1 MGMASARLGTG
12 AEVHEDGPP
21 AGLAHDVLRLDVAM
35 HESGAVDG
43 RERAADVDADDRR
56 LARAHAPVGI
66 DPLLQRLAFEEL
78 HPEADAAVVAV
89 GAVDGNHVG
98 VTNPR
103 EQTTLGDH
111 RLLERLGVGVLD
123 AQELERDIPRELR
136 IPRAIH
142 RAVAAAADEL
152 PELQRSPAIDG
163 LRIPGPRGVIGAG
176 GSRPFVVAMDV
187 GDGGE
192 DLELTHQLPL
202 VVCGRA
208 FGLTPVDRHAV
219 GDGGREH
226 AKAFVVGHA
235 GVMSRASRASARLTA
250 MRAASVLGLPR
261 AEAISAYV

>member
-1 MGMASARLGTG
+1 LSSRRFFALGESLGGVKALVCHPARMTHASI
-12 AEVHEDGPP
+12 P
-21 AGLAHDVLRLDVAM
+21 AD
-35 HESGAVDG
+35 
-43 RERAADVDADDRR
+43 ERAK
-56 LARAHAPVGI
+56 
-66 DPLLQRLAFEEL
+66 LQ
-78 HPEADAAVVAV
+78 
-89 GAVDGNHVG
+89 GA
-98 VTNPR
+98 
-103 EQTTLGDH
+103 
-111 RLLERLGVGVLD
+111 
-123 AQELERDIPRELR
+123 
-136 IPRAIH
+136 
-142 RAVAAAADEL
+142 
-152 PELQRSPAIDG
+152 PAIDSF
-163 LRIPGPRGVIGAG
+163 RIPGPRGVIGAG